1 MSAVAPGKGPS
12 RVGRPRDPRVEGRV
26 NQAVLE
32 IVAERGLA
40 GLTVAEVAQRAGV
53 GKASI
58 YRRWSSKE
66 AVLLAAWQALVVDPP
81 EVDTGSLTSDL
92 RAIFGVI
99 AEDFRSPTI
108 RAVVPHLIAAAR
120 VDPDAARAFRDVDQG
135 RRLAVTVAFQRAQ
148 ARGEIRPELDVTVLE
163 QVLSAFTISQVALYD
178 RLLTED
184 AIDQVVELVVRGA
197 APEERPAS
205 SRPTSVAGEHQSS
218 QGGK

>member
-1 MSAVAPGKGPS
+1 MSAVAAPRKRPS
-12 RVGRPRDPRVEGRV
+12 RVGRPRDPRVEGVV

-81 EVDTGSLTSDL
+81 EVDTGSLSSDL
-92 RAIFGVI
+92 KAIFGVV

-120 VDPDAARAFRDVDQG
+120 VDPDAARAFREVDEG
-135 RRLAVTVAFQRAQ
+135 RSVAVALALKRAL
-148 ARGEIRPELDVTVLE
+148 ARGEIRPELDVAVLE
-163 QVLSAFTISQVALYD
+163 QVLAAFTISQVVLHD
-178 RLLTED
+178 RLLTES
-184 AIDQVVELVVRGA
+184 AIDQVVGLVVRGA
-197 APEERPAS
+197 APQA
-205 SRPTSVAGEHQSS
+205 SRPTEVAGEHQSI
-218 QGGK
+218 QGEC